1 MVMTAPTS
9 QSEKEKIIVTNK
21 NRDSMTKKL
30 KIEGIDTVGILNST
44 RPMSEPLKE
53 IPKVKNP
60 METSESNNRRTALDI
75 DEAQCLCI
83 YQRESNL

>member
-1 MVMTAPTS
+1 
-9 QSEKEKIIVTNK
+9 
-21 NRDSMTKKL
+21 MTKKL

-44 RPMSEPLKE
+44 RPMSETLKG
-53 IPKVKNP
+53 N
-60 METSESNNRRTALDI
+60 SESEKPHGEQVKVTIVEPLLDI